1 MNSEQVGY
9 FIKRNMPTILS
20 IGAAVG
26 VVVSNILTNKAS
38 IKATLKVDEIE
49 KKKHRELTFIEEVK
63 VVAPIYAPSIVVGAA
78 TIGCIFGSNFLN
90 KKQLAALAGAM
101 SILQAN
107 FKRYRTEVVNEVG
120 KEKEENI
127 WKASRP
133 DVPNDKLLYKTV
145 SEKEAMFK
153 DTTGLTFFIDS
164 LTDEGFYTDKAT
176 VESAILK
183 LNRKLQMNPNQ
194 TVTLNEFR
202 NDLDLVPTNF
212 GNIVGW
218 SKIDMDEDNKLDDWI
233 DIQLVP
239 FENTDGYYLRY
250 LDLPHGLFMATKKE
264 KREAKGWFKDMEC
277 SSSMLI

>member
-20 IGAAVG
+20 IGAAIG

-101 SILQAN
+101 SLLQAN
-107 FKRYRTEVVNEVG
+107 FKRYREEVVHEVG

-127 WKASRP
+127 WKASRAP
-133 DVPNDKLLYKTV
+133 ITKTV
-145 SEKEAMFK
+145 SEQESKFV

-194 TVTLNEFR
+194 TVTLNSFR
-202 NDLDLVPTNF
+202 NDLDLHPTNF

-218 SKIDMDEDNKLDDWI
+218 SKIDMDEYDATDPWI

-239 FENTDGYYLRY
+239 FENTEGYYIRY
-250 LDLPHGLFMATKKE
+250 LSLPHGLFMATKKE
-264 KREAKGWFKDMEC
+264 KRDAKKWFKDMEY

>member
-133 DVPNDKLLYKTV
+133 NGESLYKTV
-145 SEKEAMFK
+145 SEQESKFV

-202 NDLDLVPTNF
+202 NDLDLHPTNF

-218 SKIDMDEDNKLDDWI
+218 SKIDVDEYDTTDPWI
-233 DIQLVP
+233 DIQIVP
-239 FENTDGYYLRY
+239 FENLDGYYIRY
-250 LDLPHGLFMATKKE
+250 LSLPHGLFMATKKE

>member
-20 IGAAVG
+20 IGAAIG

-78 TIGCIFGSNFLN
+78 TIGCIFGSTFLN

-101 SILQAN
+101 SLLQAN
-107 FKRYRTEVVNEVG
+107 FKRYREEVVHEVG

-127 WKASRP
+127 WKASRTP
-133 DVPNDKLLYKTV
+133 ITKTV
-145 SEKEAMFK
+145 SEQESKFV

-164 LTDEGFYTDKAT
+164 LTDEGFYADKAT

-183 LNRKLQMNPNQ
+183 LNRKLALSSAH
-194 TVTLNEFR
+194 TVTYDQFR
-202 NDLDLVPTNF
+202 YDLDLHPTSF
-212 GNIVGW
+212 GSVVGW
-218 SKIDMDEDNKLDDWI
+218 SKIDMDENDKTNEWV

-239 FENTDGYYLRY
+239 FENIEGYYIRY
-250 LDLPHGLFMATKKE
+250 LDLPHGLFMATKQE
-264 KREAKGWFKDMEC
+264 KREAKGWFKDMEYR
-277 SSSMLI
+277 SSMLI

>member
-1 MNSEQVGY
+1 MNTEQVGY
-9 FIKRNMPTILS
+9 FIKRNIPTILS
-20 IGAAVG
+20 IGAAIG
-26 VVVSNILTNKAS
+26 VVVSNVLTNKAS
-38 IKATLKVDEIE
+38 IKATLKIDEVE
-49 KKKHRELTFIEEVK
+49 KKKHRELTFVEEVK

-101 SILQAN
+101 SLLQAN
-107 FKRYRTEVVNEVG
+107 FKRYRDEVVHEVG
-120 KEKEENI
+120 KEKEEDI
-127 WKASRP
+127 WKASRASETP
-133 DVPNDKLLYKTV
+133 LYKTI
-145 SEKEAMFK
+145 SEQEGKFI

-202 NDLDLVPTNF
+202 NDLDLHATNF

-218 SKIDMDEDNKLDDWI
+218 SKIDVDEYDTVDTWI

-239 FENTDGYYLRY
+239 FENSDGYYIRY

-264 KREAKGWFKDMEC
+264 KREAKGWFKDLEYQ
-277 SSSMLI
+277 SSMI

>member
-1 MNSEQVGY
+1 
-9 FIKRNMPTILS
+9 MPTILS

-38 IKATLKVDEIE
+38 IKATLKVNEVE

-78 TIGCIFGSNFLN
+78 TIGCIFGSNFMN

-107 FKRYRTEVVNEVG
+107 FKRYRAGVVNEVG
-120 KEKEENI
+120 EEKEENI

-133 DVPNDKLLYKTV
+133 NGESLYKTV
-145 SEKEAMFK
+145 SEQESKFV

-202 NDLDLVPTNF
+202 NDLDLHATNF

-218 SKIDMDEDNKLDDWI
+218 SKIDVDEYDTTDPWI

-239 FENTDGYYLRY
+239 FENLDGYYIRY
-250 LDLPHGLFMATKKE
+250 LSLPHGLFMATKKE

-277 SSSMLI
+277 RSSMLI

>member
-133 DVPNDKLLYKTV
+133 NDESLYKTV
-145 SEKEAMFK
+145 SEQESKFV

-202 NDLDLVPTNF
+202 NDLDLHPTNF

-218 SKIDMDEDNKLDDWI
+218 SKIDVDEYDTTDPWI

-239 FENTDGYYLRY
+239 FENLDGYYIRY
-250 LDLPHGLFMATKKE
+250 LSLPHGLFMATKKE
-264 KREAKGWFKDMEC
+264 KREAKGWFKDMEY

>member
-1 MNSEQVGY
+1 MNTEQVGY
-9 FIKRNMPTILS
+9 FIKKNMPTILS
-20 IGAAVG
+20 IGAAIG
-26 VVVSNILTNKAS
+26 VVVSNVLTNKAS
-38 IKATLKVDEIE
+38 IKATLKIDEVE
-49 KKKHRELTFIEEVK
+49 KKKHRELTFVEEVR

-107 FKRYRTEVVNEVG
+107 FKRYRDEVVHEVG
-120 KEKEENI
+120 KEKEEDI
-127 WKASRP
+127 WKASRTP
-133 DVPNDKLLYKTV
+133 VTKTV
-145 SEKEAMFK
+145 SEKESRFA

-183 LNRKLQMNPNQ
+183 LNRKLALSPNQ
-194 TVTLNEFR
+194 TVTLNQFR
-202 NDLDLVPTNF
+202 NDLELHPTNF

-218 SKIDMDEDNKLDDWI
+218 SKIDMDENDKTDEWI

-239 FENTDGYYLRY
+239 FENTDGYYIRY
-250 LDLPHGLFMATKKE
+250 LDLPHGLFMETKKE

>member
-1 MNSEQVGY
+1 MNTEQVGY

-20 IGAAVG
+20 IGAAIG
-26 VVVSNILTNKAS
+26 VVVSNVLTNKAS
-38 IKATLKVDEIE
+38 IKATLKIDEVE
-49 KKKHRELTFIEEVK
+49 KKKHRELTFVEEVK

-101 SILQAN
+101 SLLQAN
-107 FKRYRTEVVNEVG
+107 FKRYRDEVVHEVG
-120 KEKEENI
+120 KEKEEDI
-127 WKASRP
+127 WKASRAS
-133 DVPNDKLLYKTV
+133 KTSLYKSI
-145 SEKEAMFK
+145 SEQEAKFV

-183 LNRKLQMNPNQ
+183 LNRKLVMSPNQ

-202 NDLDLVPTNF
+202 NDLDLHPTNF

-218 SKIDMDEDNKLDDWI
+218 SKIDMDEYDTVDPWI

-239 FENTDGYYLRY
+239 FENSDGYYIRY
-250 LDLPHGLFMATKKE
+250 LNLPHGLFMATKKE
-264 KREAKGWFKDMEC
+264 KREAKGWFKDLEYQ
-277 SSSMLI
+277 SSMI

>member
-1 MNSEQVGY
+1 MNTEQVGY

-38 IKATLKVDEIE
+38 IQATLKVDEIE

-107 FKRYRTEVVNEVG
+107 FKRYRAGVVNEVG
-120 KEKEENI
+120 EKKEENI

-133 DVPNDKLLYKTV
+133 NGESLYKTV
-145 SEKEAMFK
+145 SEQESKFV

-202 NDLDLVPTNF
+202 NDLDLHPTNF

-218 SKIDMDEDNKLDDWI
+218 SKIDVDEYDTTDPWI

-239 FENTDGYYLRY
+239 FENTDGYYIRY
-250 LDLPHGLFMATKKE
+250 LSLPHGLFMVTKKE
-264 KREAKGWFKDMEC
+264 KREAKGWFKDMEY

>member
-1 MNSEQVGY
+1 MNTEQVGY
-9 FIKRNMPTILS
+9 FIKKNMSTILS
-20 IGAAVG
+20 IGAAIG
-26 VVVSNILTNKAS
+26 VVVSNVLTNKAS
-38 IKATLKVDEIE
+38 IKATLKIDEVE

-63 VVAPIYAPSIVVGAA
+63 VAAPIYAPSIVVGAA
-78 TIGCIFGSNFLN
+78 TIWCIFGSNFLN

-107 FKRYRTEVVNEVG
+107 FKRYREEVVHEVG
-120 KEKEENI
+120 KEKEEDI
-127 WKASRP
+127 WKASRTP
-133 DVPNDKLLYKTV
+133 ITKTV
-145 SEKEAMFK
+145 SEKESRFA

-183 LNRKLQMNPNQ
+183 LNRKLALSPNQ
-194 TVTLNEFR
+194 TVTLNQFR
-202 NDLDLVPTNF
+202 NDLELHPTNF

-218 SKIDMDEDNKLDDWI
+218 SKIDMDENDKTDEWI

-239 FENTDGYYLRY
+239 FENTDGYYIRY
-250 LDLPHGLFMATKKE
+250 LDLPHGLFMETKKE

>member
-1 MNSEQVGY
+1 MNTEQVGY
-9 FIKRNMPTILS
+9 FIKRNMSTILS

-38 IKATLKVDEIE
+38 IQATLKVDEIE

-63 VVAPIYAPSIVVGAA
+63 VVAPIYAYSIVVGAA

-107 FKRYRTEVVNEVG
+107 FKRYRTEVVNKVG

-133 DVPNDKLLYKTV
+133 NGESLYKTI
-145 SEKEAMFK
+145 SEQESKFV

-202 NDLDLVPTNF
+202 NDLDLHPTNF

-218 SKIDMDEDNKLDDWI
+218 SKIDVDEYDTTDPWI

-239 FENTDGYYLRY
+239 FENTDGYYIRY
-250 LDLPHGLFMATKKE
+250 LSLPHGLFMATKKE
-264 KREAKGWFKDMEC
+264 KREAKGWFKDMEY

>member
-49 KKKHRELTFIEEVK
+49 KKKHRELTFIEEIK

-101 SILQAN
+101 SLLQAN
-107 FKRYRTEVVNEVG
+107 FKRYREEVVHEVG
-120 KEKEENI
+120 PEKEEKI
-127 WKASRP
+127 WKASKEP
-133 DVPNDKLLYKTV
+133 ITKTI
-145 SEKEAMFK
+145 SEQESKFV
-153 DTTGLTFFIDS
+153 DTTGLIFFIDS

-183 LNRKLQMNPNQ
+183 LNRRLALSPQQ
-194 TVTLNEFR
+194 TVTLNQFR
-202 NDLDLVPTNF
+202 NDLELHPTNF

-218 SKIDMDEDNKLDDWI
+218 SKIDMDENDKTDEWI

-239 FENTDGYYLRY
+239 FENSEGYYIRY
-250 LDLPHGLFMATKKE
+250 LDLPHGLFMETKKE
-264 KREAKGWFKDMEC
+264 KREAKGWFKDLEYQ
-277 SSSMLI
+277 SSAI

>member
-1 MNSEQVGY
+1 MNVEQVGY
-9 FIKRNMPTILS
+9 FLKRNMPTILS

-38 IKATLKVDEIE
+38 IRATLKVDEVE

-107 FKRYRTEVVNEVG
+107 FKRYREEVVREVG
-120 KEKEENI
+120 EEKEEEI
-127 WKASRP
+127 WKAVKEPATR
-133 DVPNDKLLYKTV
+133 TI
-145 SEKEAMFK
+145 SEQESKFV
-153 DTTGLTFFIDS
+153 DTTGVTFFIDS
-164 LTDEGFYTDKAT
+164 LTDEGFYTDKST

-183 LNRKLQMNPNQ
+183 LNRKLALNPNQ

-202 NDLDLVPTNF
+202 HDLELHPTNF
-212 GNIVGW
+212 GSIVGW
-218 SKIDMDEDNKLDDWI
+218 SKIDMDENDKVNEWI

-239 FENTDGYYLRY
+239 FENNNGYYVRY
-250 LDLPHGLFMATKKE
+250 LDLPHGLFMETKKE
-264 KREAKGWFKDMEC
+264 KREAKGWFKDLEYQ
-277 SSSMLI
+277 SGAV

>member
-9 FIKRNMPTILS
+9 FLKRNMSTILT

-38 IKATLKVDEIE
+38 IKATLKVDELE
-49 KKKHRELTFIEEVK
+49 KKKHRELTFTEEVK
-63 VVAPIYAPSIVVGAA
+63 AVAPIYAPSIVVGAA

-90 KKQLAALAGAM
+90 KKQLVALAGAM
-101 SILQAN
+101 SILQSN
-107 FKRYRTEVVNEVG
+107 FKRYRAEVVNEVG
-120 KEKEENI
+120 EEKEKNV
-127 WKASRP
+127 WKKSKA
-133 DVPNDKLLYKTV
+133 DVSSDKLYKTIHEQESKFV
-145 SEKEAMFK
+145 

-183 LNRKLQMNPNQ
+183 LNRKLQMSNHQ

-202 NDLDLVPTNF
+202 DDLDLHPTNF

-218 SKIDMDEDNKLDDWI
+218 SKIDMDEDNKINSWV

-239 FENTDGYYLRY
+239 FENMDGYYLRY
-250 LDLPHGLFMATKKE
+250 LDLPHGLFMATKQE
-264 KREAKGWFKDMEC
+264 KRDAKKWFKDMEY

>member
-1 MNSEQVGY
+1 MNTEQVGY
-9 FIKRNMPTILS
+9 FIKKNMPTILS
-20 IGAAVG
+20 IGAAIG
-26 VVVSNILTNKAS
+26 VVVSNVLTNKAS
-38 IKATLKVDEIE
+38 IKATLKIDEVE
-49 KKKHRELTFIEEVK
+49 KKKHRELTFVEEVR

-101 SILQAN
+101 SLLQAN
-107 FKRYRTEVVNEVG
+107 FKRYRDEVVHEVG
-120 KEKEENI
+120 KEKEEDI
-127 WKASRP
+127 WKASRASETP
-133 DVPNDKLLYKTV
+133 LYKTI
-145 SEKEAMFK
+145 SEQEGKFI

-202 NDLDLVPTNF
+202 NDLDLHAINF

-218 SKIDMDEDNKLDDWI
+218 SKIDVDEYDTVDTWI

-239 FENTDGYYLRY
+239 FENSDGYYIRY

-264 KREAKGWFKDMEC
+264 KREAKGWFKDLEYQ
-277 SSSMLI
+277 SSMI

>member
-1 MNSEQVGY
+1 MNTEQVGY

-20 IGAAVG
+20 IGAAIG

-38 IKATLKVDEIE
+38 IKATLKVDEVE

-133 DVPNDKLLYKTV
+133 NGESLYKTV
-145 SEKEAMFK
+145 SEQESKFV

-202 NDLDLVPTNF
+202 NDLDLHPTNF

-218 SKIDMDEDNKLDDWI
+218 SKIDVDEYDSTDPWI

-239 FENTDGYYLRY
+239 FENTDGYYIRY
-250 LDLPHGLFMATKKE
+250 LSLPHGLFMSTKKE
-264 KREAKGWFKDMEC
+264 KRDAKKWFKDMEY

>member
-1 MNSEQVGY
+1 MNTERVGY

-20 IGAAVG
+20 IGAAIG
-26 VVVSNILTNKAS
+26 VVVSNVLTNKAS
-38 IKATLKVDEIE
+38 IKATLKIDEVE
-49 KKKHRELTFIEEVK
+49 KKKHRELTFVEEVK

-101 SILQAN
+101 SLLQAN
-107 FKRYRTEVVNEVG
+107 FKRYRDEVVHEVG
-120 KEKEENI
+120 KEKEEDI
-127 WKASRP
+127 WKASRASKTP
-133 DVPNDKLLYKTV
+133 LYKSI
-145 SEKEAMFK
+145 SEQEAKFV

-183 LNRKLQMNPNQ
+183 LNRKLVMSPNQ

-202 NDLDLVPTNF
+202 NDLDLHPTNF

-218 SKIDMDEDNKLDDWI
+218 SKIDMDEYDTVDPWI

-239 FENTDGYYLRY
+239 FENSDGYYIRY
-250 LDLPHGLFMATKKE
+250 LNLPHGLFMATKKE
-264 KREAKGWFKDMEC
+264 KREAKGWFKDLEYQ
-277 SSSMLI
+277 SSMI

>member
-78 TIGCIFGSNFLN
+78 TIGCIFESNFLN

-107 FKRYRTEVVNEVG
+107 FKRYRAGVVNEVG
-120 KEKEENI
+120 EKR
-127 WKASRP
+127 KKTFG
-133 DVPNDKLLYKTV
+133 KLADLMVNHYIKL
-145 SEKEAMFK
+145 S
-153 DTTGLTFFIDS
+153 
-164 LTDEGFYTDKAT
+164 
-176 VESAILK
+176 
-183 LNRKLQMNPNQ
+183 LNRNRSL
-194 TVTLNEFR
+194 
-202 NDLDLVPTNF
+202 
-212 GNIVGW
+212 
-218 SKIDMDEDNKLDDWI
+218 
-233 DIQLVP
+233 
-239 FENTDGYYLRY
+239 
-250 LDLPHGLFMATKKE
+250 
-264 KREAKGWFKDMEC
+264 
-277 SSSMLI
+277 

>member
-78 TIGCIFGSNFLN
+78 TIGCIFESNFLN

-107 FKRYRTEVVNEVG
+107 FKRYRAGVVNEVG
-120 KEKEENI
+120 EKKEENI

-133 DVPNDKLLYKTV
+133 NGESLYKTV
-145 SEKEAMFK
+145 SEQESKFV

-183 LNRKLQMNPNQ
+183 LNRKLQMNPDQ
-194 TVTLNEFR
+194 TVTLNSFR
-202 NDLDLVPTNF
+202 NDLDLHPTNF

-218 SKIDMDEDNKLDDWI
+218 SKIDVDEYDTTDPWI

-239 FENTDGYYLRY
+239 FENLDGYYIRY
-250 LDLPHGLFMATKKE
+250 LSLPHGLFMATKQE

-277 SSSMLI
+277 RSSMLI

>member
-1 MNSEQVGY
+1 MNTEQVGY

-38 IKATLKVDEIE
+38 IKATLKVDEVE

-133 DVPNDKLLYKTV
+133 NGESLYKTV
-145 SEKEAMFK
+145 SEQESKFV

-202 NDLDLVPTNF
+202 NDLDLHPTNF

-218 SKIDMDEDNKLDDWI
+218 SKIDVDEYDTTDPWI

-239 FENTDGYYLRY
+239 FENTDGYYIRY
-250 LDLPHGLFMATKKE
+250 LSLPHGLFMATKKE
-264 KREAKGWFKDMEC
+264 KREAKGWFKDMEY

>member
-107 FKRYRTEVVNEVG
+107 FKRYRAGVVNEVG

-133 DVPNDKLLYKTV
+133 NGESLYKTV
-145 SEKEAMFK
+145 SEQESKFV

-194 TVTLNEFR
+194 TVTLNSFR
-202 NDLDLVPTNF
+202 NDLDLHATNF

-218 SKIDMDEDNKLDDWI
+218 SKIDVDEYDTTDPWI

-239 FENTDGYYLRY
+239 FENLDGYYIRY
-250 LDLPHGLFMATKKE
+250 LSLPHGLFMATKKE

-277 SSSMLI
+277 RSSMLI

>member
-20 IGAAVG
+20 MGAAVG

-133 DVPNDKLLYKTV
+133 NGESLYKIV
-145 SEKEAMFK
+145 SEQESKFV

-202 NDLDLVPTNF
+202 NDLDLHPTNF

-218 SKIDMDEDNKLDDWI
+218 SKIDVDEYDTVDPWI

-239 FENTDGYYLRY
+239 FENLDGYYIRY
-250 LDLPHGLFMATKKE
+250 LSLPHGLFMATKKE

-277 SSSMLI
+277 RSSMLI

>member
-90 KKQLAALAGAM
+90 KKQLVALAGAM

-107 FKRYRTEVVNEVG
+107 FKRYRAGVVNEVG
-120 KEKEENI
+120 EEKEENI

-133 DVPNDKLLYKTV
+133 NGESLYKTV
-145 SEKEAMFK
+145 SEQESKFV

-202 NDLDLVPTNF
+202 NDLDLHATNF

-218 SKIDMDEDNKLDDWI
+218 SKIDVDEYDTTDPWI

-239 FENTDGYYLRY
+239 FENTDGYYMRY
-250 LDLPHGLFMATKKE
+250 LSLPHGLFMATKKE
-264 KREAKGWFKDMEC
+264 KREAKGWFKDMEY

>member
-1 MNSEQVGY
+1 MNSEQIGY
-9 FIKRNMPTILS
+9 FVKRNMPTILS

-38 IKATLKVDEIE
+38 IKATLKVDELE

-90 KKQLAALAGAM
+90 KKQLVALAGAM
-101 SILQAN
+101 SILQSN
-107 FKRYRTEVVNEVG
+107 FKRYREEVVNEVG
-120 KEKEENI
+120 EENEKDI
-127 WKASRP
+127 WKKSKATVSS
-133 DVPNDKLLYKTV
+133 DSLYKTI
-145 SEKEAMFK
+145 SEQEGKFV

-164 LTDEGFYTDKAT
+164 LTDQGFYTDKAT

-202 NDLDLVPTNF
+202 NDLDLVPTCF
-212 GNIVGW
+212 GNVVGW
-218 SKIDMDEDNKLDDWI
+218 SKIDMDEDNKINSWI

-239 FENTDGYYLRY
+239 FENTEGYYLRY
-250 LDLPHGLFMATKKE
+250 LDLPHGLFMATKQE

-277 SSSMLI
+277 RSSMLI

>member
-38 IKATLKVDEIE
+38 IKATLKVDEVE

-107 FKRYRTEVVNEVG
+107 FKRYRAGVVNEVG
-120 KEKEENI
+120 EKKEENI

-133 DVPNDKLLYKTV
+133 NGESLYKTV
-145 SEKEAMFK
+145 SEQESKFV

-202 NDLDLVPTNF
+202 NDLDLHPTNF

-218 SKIDMDEDNKLDDWI
+218 SKIDVDEYDTTDPWI

-239 FENTDGYYLRY
+239 FENLDGYYIRY
-250 LDLPHGLFMATKKE
+250 LSLPHGLFMATKKE

-277 SSSMLI
+277 RSSMLI

>member
-1 MNSEQVGY
+1 MNTEQVGY

-20 IGAAVG
+20 IGAAIG
-26 VVVSNILTNKAS
+26 VVVSNVLTNKAS
-38 IKATLKVDEIE
+38 IKATLKIDEVE
-49 KKKHRELTFIEEVK
+49 KKKHRELTFVEEVK

-101 SILQAN
+101 SLLQAN
-107 FKRYRTEVVNEVG
+107 FKRYRDEVVHEVG
-120 KEKEENI
+120 KEKEEDI
-127 WKASRP
+127 WKASRASKTP
-133 DVPNDKLLYKTV
+133 LYKSI
-145 SEKEAMFK
+145 SEQEAKFV
-153 DTTGLTFFIDS
+153 DATGLTFFIDS

-183 LNRKLQMNPNQ
+183 LNRKLVMSPNQ

-202 NDLDLVPTNF
+202 NDLDLHPTNF

-218 SKIDMDEDNKLDDWI
+218 SKIDMDEYDTVDPWI

-239 FENTDGYYLRY
+239 FENSDGYYIRY
-250 LDLPHGLFMATKKE
+250 LNLPHGLFMATKKE
-264 KREAKGWFKDMEC
+264 KREAKGWFKDLEYQ
-277 SSSMLI
+277 SSMI

>member
-1 MNSEQVGY
+1 MNTEQVGY
-9 FIKRNMPTILS
+9 FIKKNMPTILS
-20 IGAAVG
+20 IGAAIG
-26 VVVSNILTNKAS
+26 VVVSNVLTNKAS
-38 IKATLKVDEIE
+38 IKATLKIDEVE
-49 KKKHRELTFIEEVK
+49 KKKHRELTFVEEVR

-78 TIGCIFGSNFLN
+78 TIGCIFGSNVLN

-107 FKRYRTEVVNEVG
+107 FKRYRDEVVHEVG
-120 KEKEENI
+120 KEKEEDI
-127 WKASRP
+127 WKASRTP
-133 DVPNDKLLYKTV
+133 VTKTV
-145 SEKEAMFK
+145 SEKESRFA

-183 LNRKLQMNPNQ
+183 LNRKLALSPNQ
-194 TVTLNEFR
+194 TVTLNQFR
-202 NDLDLVPTNF
+202 NDLELHPTNF

-218 SKIDMDEDNKLDDWI
+218 SKIDMDENDKTDEWI

-239 FENTDGYYLRY
+239 FENTDGYYIRY
-250 LDLPHGLFMATKKE
+250 LDLPHGLFMETKKE

>member
-133 DVPNDKLLYKTV
+133 NGESLYKTV
-145 SEKEAMFK
+145 SEQESKFV

-202 NDLDLVPTNF
+202 NDLDLHPTNF

-218 SKIDMDEDNKLDDWI
+218 SKIDVDEYDTTDPWI

>member
-1 MNSEQVGY
+1 MNTEQVGY

-38 IKATLKVDEIE
+38 IKATIKVDEVE

-133 DVPNDKLLYKTV
+133 NGESLYKTV
-145 SEKEAMFK
+145 SEQESKFV

-183 LNRKLQMNPNQ
+183 LNRKLQINPNQ

-202 NDLDLVPTNF
+202 NDLNLHPTNF

-218 SKIDMDEDNKLDDWI
+218 SKIDVDEYDTTDPWI

-239 FENTDGYYLRY
+239 FENTDGYYIRY
-250 LDLPHGLFMATKKE
+250 LSLPHGLFMATKKE
-264 KREAKGWFKDMEC
+264 KREAKGWFKDMEY

>member
-1 MNSEQVGY
+1 MNTEQVGY

-38 IKATLKVDEIE
+38 IQATLKVDEIE

-101 SILQAN
+101 SLLQAN
-107 FKRYRTEVVNEVG
+107 FKRYREEVVNEVG

-133 DVPNDKLLYKTV
+133 NGESLYKTV
-145 SEKEAMFK
+145 SEQESKFV

-176 VESAILK
+176 VESVILK

-202 NDLDLVPTNF
+202 NDLDLHPTNF

-218 SKIDMDEDNKLDDWI
+218 SKIDVDEYDTTDPWI

-239 FENTDGYYLRY
+239 FENTDGYYIRY
-250 LDLPHGLFMATKKE
+250 LSLPHGLFMATKKE
-264 KREAKGWFKDMEC
+264 KREAKGWFKDMEY

>member
-26 VVVSNILTNKAS
+26 LVVSNILTNKAS

-78 TIGCIFGSNFLN
+78 TIGCIFESNFLN

-107 FKRYRTEVVNEVG
+107 FKRYRAGVVNEVG
-120 KEKEENI
+120 EKKEENI

-133 DVPNDKLLYKTV
+133 NGESLYKTV
-145 SEKEAMFK
+145 SEQESKFV

-202 NDLDLVPTNF
+202 NDLDLHPTNF

-218 SKIDMDEDNKLDDWI
+218 SKIDVDEHDTTDPWI

-239 FENTDGYYLRY
+239 FENLDGYYIRY
-250 LDLPHGLFMATKKE
+250 LSLPHGLFMATKQE

-277 SSSMLI
+277 RSSMLI

>member
-1 MNSEQVGY
+1 MNTEQVGY

-38 IKATLKVDEIE
+38 IQATLKVDEIE

-133 DVPNDKLLYKTV
+133 NGESLYKTV
-145 SEKEAMFK
+145 SEQESKFV

-202 NDLDLVPTNF
+202 NDLDLHPTNF

-218 SKIDMDEDNKLDDWI
+218 SKIDVDEYDTTDPWI

-239 FENTDGYYLRY
+239 FENTDGYYIRY
-250 LDLPHGLFMATKKE
+250 LSLPHGLFMATKKE
-264 KREAKGWFKDMEC
+264 KREAKGWFKDMEY

>member
-1 MNSEQVGY
+1 MNTEQVGY
-9 FIKRNMPTILS
+9 FIKKNMPTILS
-20 IGAAVG
+20 IGAAIG
-26 VVVSNILTNKAS
+26 VVVSNVLTNKAS
-38 IKATLKVDEIE
+38 IKATLKIDEVE

-63 VVAPIYAPSIVVGAA
+63 VAAPIYAPSIVVGAA

-107 FKRYRTEVVNEVG
+107 FKRYREEVVHEVG
-120 KEKEENI
+120 KEKEEDI
-127 WKASRP
+127 WKASRTP
-133 DVPNDKLLYKTV
+133 ITKTV
-145 SEKEAMFK
+145 SEKESRFA

-183 LNRKLQMNPNQ
+183 LNRKLALSPNQ
-194 TVTLNEFR
+194 TVTLNQFR
-202 NDLDLVPTNF
+202 NDLELHPTNF

-218 SKIDMDEDNKLDDWI
+218 SKIDMDENDKTDEWI

-239 FENTDGYYLRY
+239 FENSEGYYIRY
-250 LDLPHGLFMATKKE
+250 LDLPHGLFMATKTE
-264 KREAKGWFKDMEC
+264 KREAKGWFKDLEYQ
-277 SSSMLI
+277 SSMI

>member
-78 TIGCIFGSNFLN
+78 TIGCIFESNFLN

-107 FKRYRTEVVNEVG
+107 FKRYRAGVVNEVG
-120 KEKEENI
+120 EKKEENI

-133 DVPNDKLLYKTV
+133 NGESLYKTV
-145 SEKEAMFK
+145 SEQESKFV

-202 NDLDLVPTNF
+202 NDLDLHPTNF

-218 SKIDMDEDNKLDDWI
+218 SKIDVDEYDTTDPWI

-239 FENTDGYYLRY
+239 FENLDGYYIRY
-250 LDLPHGLFMATKKE
+250 LSLPHGLFMATKQE
-264 KREAKGWFKDMEC
+264 KREAKGWFKDMEYR
-277 SSSMLI
+277 SSMLI

>member
-38 IKATLKVDEIE
+38 IKATLKVDEVE

-90 KKQLAALAGAM
+90 KKQLVALTGAM
-101 SILQAN
+101 SILQAH
-107 FKRYRTEVVNEVG
+107 FKRYREEVVHEVG

-133 DVPNDKLLYKTV
+133 NGELLYKTI
-145 SEKEAMFK
+145 SEQESKFV

-183 LNRKLQMNPNQ
+183 LNRRLAMSPNQ
-194 TVTLNEFR
+194 TVTLNQFR
-202 NDLDLVPTNF
+202 NDLELHATNF
-212 GNIVGW
+212 GSIVGW
-218 SKIDMDEDNKLDDWI
+218 SKIDMDENDKTDEWV

-239 FENTDGYYLRY
+239 FENTDGYYIRY
-250 LDLPHGLFMATKKE
+250 LDLPHGLFMETKKE
-264 KREAKGWFKDMEC
+264 KREAKKWFKDMEY

>member
-1 MNSEQVGY
+1 MNAEQVGY

-38 IKATLKVDEIE
+38 IKATLKVDEVE

-107 FKRYRTEVVNEVG
+107 FKRYREEVVREVG
-120 KEKEENI
+120 EEKEEEI
-127 WKASRP
+127 WKAVKEPATR
-133 DVPNDKLLYKTV
+133 TI
-145 SEKEAMFK
+145 SEQESKFV
-153 DTTGLTFFIDS
+153 DTTGLIFFIDS
-164 LTDEGFYTDKAT
+164 LTDEGFYTDKST

-183 LNRKLQMNPNQ
+183 LNRKLALSPNQ
-194 TVTLNEFR
+194 TVTLNQFR
-202 NDLDLVPTNF
+202 KDLELHPTNF

-218 SKIDMDEDNKLDDWI
+218 SKIDMDENDKTDEWV

-239 FENTDGYYLRY
+239 FENNEGYYIRY

-264 KREAKGWFKDMEC
+264 KREAKGWFKDLEYQ
-277 SSSMLI
+277 SSAI

>member
-1 MNSEQVGY
+1 MNTEQVGY

-38 IKATLKVDEIE
+38 IKATLKVDEVE

-101 SILQAN
+101 SLLQAN
-107 FKRYRTEVVNEVG
+107 FKRYREEVVRDVG
-120 KEKEENI
+120 EEKEEEI
-127 WKASRP
+127 WKAAKEP
-133 DVPNDKLLYKTV
+133 TTKTI
-145 SEKEAMFK
+145 SEQESKFV

-164 LTDEGFYTDKAT
+164 LTDEGFYTDKST

-183 LNRKLQMNPNQ
+183 LNRKLALSPNQ
-194 TVTLNEFR
+194 TVTLNAFR
-202 NDLDLVPTNF
+202 HDLELHPTNF

-218 SKIDMDEDNKLDDWI
+218 SKIDIDENDKVNEWV

-239 FENTDGYYLRY
+239 FENNNGYYIRY
-250 LDLPHGLFMATKKE
+250 LDLPHGLFMETKKE
-264 KREAKGWFKDMEC
+264 KREAKGWFKDLEYQ
-277 SSSMLI
+277 SSMI

>member
-26 VVVSNILTNKAS
+26 LVVSNILTNKAS

-78 TIGCIFGSNFLN
+78 TIGCIFESNFLN

-107 FKRYRTEVVNEVG
+107 FKRYRAGVVNEVG
-120 KEKEENI
+120 EKKEENI

-133 DVPNDKLLYKTV
+133 NGESLYKTV
-145 SEKEAMFK
+145 SEQESKFV

-202 NDLDLVPTNF
+202 NDLDLHPTNF

-218 SKIDMDEDNKLDDWI
+218 SKIDVDEYDTTDPWI

-239 FENTDGYYLRY
+239 FENLDGYYIRY
-250 LDLPHGLFMATKKE
+250 LSLPHGLFMATKQE

-277 SSSMLI
+277 RSSMLI

>member
-78 TIGCIFGSNFLN
+78 TIGCIFESNFLN

-107 FKRYRTEVVNEVG
+107 FKRYRAGVVNKVG
-120 KEKEENI
+120 EKKEENI

-133 DVPNDKLLYKTV
+133 NGESLYKTV
-145 SEKEAMFK
+145 SEQESKFVDA
-153 DTTGLTFFIDS
+153 TGLTFFIDS

-202 NDLDLVPTNF
+202 NDLDLHPTNF

-218 SKIDMDEDNKLDDWI
+218 SKIDVDEYDTTDPWI

-239 FENTDGYYLRY
+239 FENLDGYYIRY
-250 LDLPHGLFMATKKE
+250 LSLPHGLFMATKQE

-277 SSSMLI
+277 RSSMLI